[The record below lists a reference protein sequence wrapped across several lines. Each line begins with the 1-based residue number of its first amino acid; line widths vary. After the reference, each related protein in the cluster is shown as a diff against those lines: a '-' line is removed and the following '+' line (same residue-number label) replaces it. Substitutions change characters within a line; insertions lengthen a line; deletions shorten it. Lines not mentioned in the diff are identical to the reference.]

1 MVTILT
7 MAQCLITR
15 FVQQVLRLKMSTFI
29 GRLDLIFPQ
38 SYPSACLIKTHEMY
52 TDVSIHRLLVRGWN
66 M

>member
-1 MVTILT
+1 MLDN
-7 MAQCLITR
+7 Q
-15 FVQQVLRLKMSTFI
+15 VQQVSRLKMSTFI